1 MEDIEYAICVV
12 TESAERH
19 QSAERRGQSAESELR
34 WGGRE
39 LSYPWVMQ
47 EQGEA

>member
-12 TESAERH
+12 AET
-19 QSAERRGQSAESELR
+19 ADGRGQRAEEELP

-39 LSYPWVMQ
+39 LCPWVMQ
-47 EQGEA
+47 EEGEA